1 MTTLADE
8 LDRALAAHANPER
21 AAAQQRYMK
30 SAMPYYGLSM
40 PETRRVVGRVLAEHP
55 QASADEWR
63 ASVADVWDG
72 ATHREQ
78 WYAAI
83 ALLRHRSAREWATE
97 PANLT
102 LIRRLIVEGAWWDVV
117 DDLAGHC
124 VGTVLRADP
133 TAIAPVMR
141 EWAGDPNVWV
151 RRAAIL
157 SQLGFGEA
165 TDAELLAD
173 CVRPSIPDKD
183 FFARKAIGWA
193 LRQYAYTDPDWVR
206 RYVAEHAG
214 ELSGL
219 SKREALKHL
228 GTG

>member
-1 MTTLADE
+1 M
-8 LDRALAAHANPER
+8 
-21 AAAQQRYMK
+21 
-30 SAMPYYGLSM
+30 
-40 PETRRVVGRVLAEHP
+40 
-55 QASADEWR
+55 
-63 ASVADVWDG
+63 
-72 ATHREQ
+72 
-78 WYAAI
+78 
-83 ALLRHRSAREWATE
+83 
-97 PANLT
+97 
-102 LIRRLIVEGAWWDVV
+102 

>member
-1 MTTLADE
+1 MTLADE

-63 ASVADVWDG
+63 ASVADVWDA

-102 LIRRLIVEGAWWDVV
+102 LIRRLIVSRRRA
-117 DDLAGHC
+117 
-124 VGTVLRADP
+124 TVL
-133 TAIAPVMR
+133 
-141 EWAGDPNVWV
+141 
-151 RRAAIL
+151 L
-157 SQLGFGEA
+157 SWRG
-165 TDAELLAD
+165 
-173 CVRPSIPDKD
+173 S
-183 FFARKAIGWA
+183 
-193 LRQYAYTDPDWVR
+193 
-206 RYVAEHAG
+206 
-214 ELSGL
+214 
-219 SKREALKHL
+219 
-228 GTG
+228 